1 MKRYIRHSE
10 SDKPWWLVNV
20 QIPDKESEE
29 DKQKR
34 LQLELADEEDAYDLE
49 HGEGIYSDD

>member
-1 MKRYIRHSE
+1 MSQ
-10 SDKPWWLVNV
+10 SDKPWWLVDV
-20 QIPDKESEE
+20 QIPDKESGQ

-34 LQLELADEEDAYDLE
+34 LQRELADEEDAYDLE